1 LVLQADFRQ
10 IIGAPAFFPTVWG
23 WIKRWFDPVTV
34 SKIFILGKQEVKST
48 LSSFIH
54 PDDFPKRYGGNLD
67 WDFGTPP
74 HMDEE
79 SLRAV
84 QKDGRSGW
92 VDGPCLWLD
101 HKRFAVGSV
110 DGKTRRPDSEIAAL
124 KPVVYAADKTDE
136 PVHPNAAASPTPG
149 KPVVAGEKHAID
161 STEPEKPSALA
172 NGAIPT
178 PSHTSGPVHPAHPP
192 VPYQDT
198 QAAAETDTGTNEA
211 DPQLTHAESAEQANH
226 TDAVA
231 LIDPP
236 HEEEAQQIIP
246 ITDSGYTTGAQ
257 MNMHESFIHDMTIE
271 MMQEE
276 SISIIPSRV
285 NGSAH
290 HDELLVA
297 SDQAKGL
304 TLETEKLKI
313 NGQVKRPMERFV
325 TAVEEV
331 AVNSPA

>member
-1 LVLQADFRQ
+1 
-10 IIGAPAFFPTVWG
+10 
-23 WIKRWFDPVTV
+23 
-34 SKIFILGKQEVKST
+34 
-48 LSSFIH
+48 
-54 PDDFPKRYGGNLD
+54 
-67 WDFGTPP
+67 
-74 HMDEE
+74 MDEE

-110 DGKTRRPDSEIAAL
+110 DGNPRRPDSEIAAL

-136 PVHPNAAASPTPG
+136 PVHPNAAASPTRG

-161 STEPEKPSALA
+161 STEPEKLSAPA

-178 PSHTSGPVHPAHPP
+178 PSHPP
-192 VPYQDT
+192 VPHQNI
-198 QAAAETDTGTNEA
+198 QAAAETDTETNEA

-236 HEEEAQQIIP
+236 HEEEAQQTIP
-246 ITDSGYTTGAQ
+246 ITDSGHTTGAQ
-257 MNMHESFIHDMTIE
+257 MNMHESLIHDMTIK

-276 SISIIPSRV
+276 SISIILSHA

-297 SDQAKGL
+297 SDPAKGL

-313 NGQVKRPMERFV
+313 NGQMKPAMERFI
-325 TAVEEV
+325 AAMEEV
-331 AVNSPA
+331 AVNGPA

>member
-1 LVLQADFRQ
+1 
-10 IIGAPAFFPTVWG
+10 
-23 WIKRWFDPVTV
+23 
-34 SKIFILGKQEVKST
+34 
-48 LSSFIH
+48 
-54 PDDFPKRYGGNLD
+54 LD
-67 WDFGTPP
+67 WDFGMLP

-110 DGKTRRPDSEIAAL
+110 DGKPRRPDSEIAAL

-136 PVHPNAAASPTPG
+136 PVHPNAAASPKPG
-149 KPVVAGEKHAID
+149 KPVVASEKHPID
-161 STEPEKPSALA
+161 STESEKLSAPA
-172 NGAIPT
+172 NGAILT
-178 PSHTSGPVHPAHPP
+178 PSDTSGSVHPEHPP
-192 VPYQDT
+192 VPHQNT
-198 QAAAETDTGTNEA
+198 QAAAEMDTQANEA
-211 DPQLTHAESAEQANH
+211 DPEFVHAEPAEQANE

-236 HEEEAQQIIP
+236 HEEEPQQTMLIAG
-246 ITDSGYTTGAQ
+246 SGYTTEAQ
-257 MNMHESFIHDMTIE
+257 MNMHESPIHDITTK

-276 SISIIPSRV
+276 AISIIPSHA
-285 NGSAH
+285 NGSAR

-297 SDQAKGL
+297 SDPAKGL
-304 TLETEKLKI
+304 ALEREKLEI
-313 NGQVKRPMERFV
+313 NGQVKQPMERFI

-331 AVNSPA
+331 NC